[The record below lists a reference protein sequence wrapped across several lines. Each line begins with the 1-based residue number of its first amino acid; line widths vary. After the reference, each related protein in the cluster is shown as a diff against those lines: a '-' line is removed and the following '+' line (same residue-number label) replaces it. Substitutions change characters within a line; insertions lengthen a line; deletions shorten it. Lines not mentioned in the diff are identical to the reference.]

1 VKRCR
6 LPFNEILWA
15 TAWALLVLSLT
26 SLPYLLGYYLSSP
39 EMHFG
44 GFVIAVEDGNS
55 YIAKMGQGARGEWLF
70 HLPYT
75 SEDHKEALLFIFYLL
90 LGKLARISGLSLVT
104 TFQLARLVLASFL
117 LITIYVFISFF
128 TPWRALRRISFL
140 LCCFSSG
147 LGWLLITCGLPSL
160 FGDMPIDFWVPDA
173 FAFLVVFT
181 FPHLSLSQ
189 TLLLGIFLLALLAFE
204 SDEWRFSLL
213 ASFMG
218 LAVSL
223 IHPYTLPV
231 VGTVLGSYVL
241 ATGKK
246 RGRSVWMQVK
256 HLAVMT
262 LPSAPYLVYTLYIFT
277 AWPAFRAW
285 REQSYTLSPHPLHY
299 ILGYAFVGLLAV
311 PAIVHLWGRKSERG
325 LLLLCWIAVTVLML
339 YFPLKIQRRLI
350 EGFQIPLCILASLG
364 LTRYVLPAVTRS
376 GLTSNLTRFQR
387 YTRPKLRRFVTT
399 AIILLTIPSNLLLIA
414 TSLIQVS
421 RLSPPIFHEGME
433 LEAMDWLAAHTQP
446 SDIVLSSYEVGNYIP
461 VRAGNRVFL
470 GHGPETI
477 HAEEKGDIVRRFF
490 QAQTSDAYREE
501 ILRRY
506 NIAYLFHGPAEKAL
520 GDFQPAT
527 RLYLE
532 EAFANGRY
540 TIYEVNPGR

>member
-540 TIYEVNPGR
+540 TIYEVNLGR